1 MKDGLLNKLRVGE
14 PLSLQ
19 ERLLLILQ
27 LSIPAMLA
35 QVSTIV
41 MQYIDASMVGKLG
54 ANDSAAIGL
63 ISTSTWLFGGILG
76 AMVTGFT
83 VQVAHSV
90 GAEDFKTARN
100 IMKQSFFVVLS
111 FTALIVIIGASISHQ
126 LPIWLGGGK
135 EIVENA
141 YRYFLIFILS
151 MPFVQLNTISG
162 GMLQASGNMKVPS
175 LLQVMMC
182 FLDVVFNMFL
192 IFPGTDIFGI
202 HLPGAG
208 LGVSG
213 AALGTALSQVVTA
226 SLMLFFLLGRSPM
239 LKLRKGEKFTF
250 SKPHLKQAIKIAV
263 PVGLEQVVTTGAMIV
278 VTKIVAPLGNVAIAA
293 NSFAVTAESLCYM
306 PGYGIGAAATTMIGQ
321 SIGAKRHDLTRSLGW
336 LTTGMGMLVMTITG
350 VLMYLAAPF
359 VIGFLS
365 PDPEI
370 VALGSQVLRI
380 EAFAEPLYAASIV
393 ATGVFR
399 GTGDTF
405 IPSCLNFL
413 SMWLVRI
420 PLSIFLAPRI
430 GLNGVW
436 IAMCLELC
444 ARGFLFLIR
453 LKGTRWLKKAEAGA
467 TLS

>member
-111 FTALIVIIGASISHQ
+111 FTALIVIIGASISRQ

-141 YRYFLIFILS
+141 YRYFLIYILS
-151 MPFVQLNTISG
+151 LPFVQLNTISG